1 MSPALVEL
9 DDEALVVWCRARGH
23 LDDRAFKVLF
33 DRHHKL
39 VWRICYRF
47 MHNREDAEDMT
58 QQVFLKAFR
67 SLHQF
72 EQRAAFK
79 TWLYRIA
86 VNTCQNELR
95 RHNRR
100 PPQSPTEFETAAE
113 FVADGETPE
122 QVWQRRAR
130 HLALTEAFQSLRPAD
145 QHILLLKDL
154 EDRPYH
160 EIAAELG
167 ISLSAAKM
175 RVQRAR
181 LALRRL
187 FEATNVDETTP
198 LKEYDE

>member
-1 MSPALVEL
+1 MSQPLVEL
-9 DDEALVVWCRARGH
+9 DDEALVTLCRGRGH

-33 DRHHKL
+33 ERHQKL
-39 VWRICYRF
+39 VWHICYRF
-47 MHNREDAEDMT
+47 MHNREDAEDMM
-58 QQVFLKAFR
+58 QQVFFKAFR

-95 RHNRR
+95 RHTRR
-100 PPQSPTEFETAAE
+100 PQPSSTEFEIAAE
-113 FVADGETPE
+113 FLTTGETPE
-122 QVWQRRAR
+122 QAWQRKSRQ
-130 HLALTEAFQSLRPAD
+130 LLLVEAFQGLRPAD
-145 QHILLLKDL
+145 QQILLLKDI
-154 EDRPYH
+154 EERPYH
-160 EIAAELG
+160 EIAAELS

-187 FEATNVDETTP
+187 YEAISHQGKSTPEKHDE
-198 LKEYDE
+198 